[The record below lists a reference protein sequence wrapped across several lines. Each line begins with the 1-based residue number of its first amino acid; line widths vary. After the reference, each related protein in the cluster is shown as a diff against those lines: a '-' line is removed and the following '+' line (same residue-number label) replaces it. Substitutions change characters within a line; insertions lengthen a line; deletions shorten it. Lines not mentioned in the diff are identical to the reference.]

1 MVEQQE
7 SFIYAT
13 SCANLYA
20 PFAAKREAGPEDSRS
35 IGGLWLSSFVC
46 DLHKMTLGWYISGSK
61 CLRSKPSPQFL
72 LVVCHYLRS
81 SASLGCQ
88 AARAFA
94 MSIRGAFAISLQ
106 LGRETSLEKELPP
119 AH

>member
-20 PFAAKREAGPEDSRS
+20 PFAAKREARPEDSRS

-61 CLRSKPSPQFL
+61 CVSLVKLRRPRR
-72 LVVCHYLRS
+72 VEDS
-81 SASLGCQ
+81 S
-88 AARAFA
+88 
-94 MSIRGAFAISLQ
+94 
-106 LGRETSLEKELPP
+106 
-119 AH
+119 